1 MISELKAY
9 GIEGPLIRWI
19 TNFLSNRIQ
28 RVVVN
33 NEMSTWSTISSGIPQ
48 GSVLGPTFFVVFIN
62 DIPDSINSTV
72 NIFADDTKLFR
83 SVTSEEEH
91 VVLQSDLDML
101 ADWSETWQLKF
112 NASKCKVLHIGQHD
126 TNYEYYLGN
135 SKLENTTMEKDLGV
149 IMDEELKFHNHVA
162 QAAKKAS
169 GVLATIGNTRVSVA
183 YYSFYDNIQL
193 YELNLFNLIYL
204 INLFIIYLMK

>member
-1 MISELKAY
+1 M
-9 GIEGPLIRWI
+9 
-19 TNFLSNRIQ
+19 T
-28 RVVVN
+28 
-33 NEMSTWSTISSGIPQ
+33 
-48 GSVLGPTFFVVFIN
+48 
-62 DIPDSINSTV
+62 
-72 NIFADDTKLFR
+72 LFR

-193 YELNLFNLIYL
+193 YEMNENNEMKVTAMEYNLWSYQ
-204 INLFIIYLMK
+204 